1 MPPVIDDEPEPEHI
15 RCKRWREEVVRLSR
29 PDLADLTGF
38 SSSSIADIEA
48 GYNRTTGKS
57 IDPAVMKRYRMACAA
72 AAIGVE
78 FNWNMVR
85 IVPTGYCE
93 IIVAEKPPARR
104 KRR

>member
-1 MPPVIDDEPEPEHI
+1 MSPDIDDDDEPEHV

-38 SSSSIADIEA
+38 SPSSITDIEA
-48 GYNRTTGKS
+48 GFNRTTGKP
-57 IDPAVMKRYRMACAA
+57 IDAAVMKRYRMACAS
-72 AAIGVE
+72 AAIGAQ

-93 IIVAEKPPARR
+93 IIVAEKTPGRSKR
-104 KRR
+104 K